1 MMNDNDNMIEEKQY
15 KQLAKKIDGM
25 GDLEDFR

>member
-1 MMNDNDNMIEEKQY
+1 MNDNDNIIEEKQY